1 MQRGLYAAQCLPC
14 LSRGPVAG
22 SSLVRPDVSAPGVD
36 VRSAVPTNGYDW
48 MSGTSMA
55 TPHVA
60 GAAALLMSV
69 DPSLKGHPAEVAEL
83 LRSTAVRDGITDP
96 YNSGCGG
103 LTMADWPNYQA
114 GYGRIDVYAA
124 AVAAGL
130 GSVADT
136 VFEDG
141 FDGAPGR

>member
-1 MQRGLYAAQCLPC
+1 
-14 LSRGPVAG
+14 V
-22 SSLVRPDVSAPGVD
+22 PG
-36 VRSAVPTNGYDW
+36 NGYDS

-69 DPSLKGHPAEVAEL
+69 DPSLKGHPAAVAEL
-83 LRSTAVRDGITDP
+83 LRSTAVREGVTDP

-130 GSVADT
+130 GSGADA